1 LLSGLRR
8 LELNFFHEAYE
19 ALKKEMNMNDDKWL
33 EEFEYFLNLNK
44 DLPIEDQEGKFL
56 LIIETFQNELK
67 ELRHKLSSQDLRAQ
81 AIQKMIDKIR
91 EKK

>member
-1 LLSGLRR
+1 
-8 LELNFFHEAYE
+8 
-19 ALKKEMNMNDDKWL
+19 MNDDKWL

>member
-1 LLSGLRR
+1 M
-8 LELNFFHEAYE
+8 NFFHEAYE